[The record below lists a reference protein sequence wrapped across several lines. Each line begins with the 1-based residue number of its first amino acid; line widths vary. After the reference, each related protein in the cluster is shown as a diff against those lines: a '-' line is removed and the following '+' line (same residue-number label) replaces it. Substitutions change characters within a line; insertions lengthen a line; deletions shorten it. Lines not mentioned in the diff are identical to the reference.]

1 MTMNPTRPDD
11 NNLNDGLLDELD
23 SLKVILRSKNH
34 SRDLSPQTEDPLISA
49 SGKSIPVL
57 QDAINASIPQ
67 GETLDLIAE
76 INQLGKTQNQ
86 SETELEAMVDQ
97 ILDKKADDI
106 RQQLKHSILK
116 ELQQHLKD
124 NYPSQ

>member
-1 MTMNPTRPDD
+1 MTMNPARPDD

-23 SLKVILRSKNH
+23 SLKVILRSKSH
-34 SRDLSPQTEDPLISA
+34 SRDLSLQTEDPLISA
-49 SGKSIPVL
+49 TSNSIPVL

-86 SETELEAMVDQ
+86 SETELEAMVDR
-97 ILDKKADDI
+97 ILDRKVDDI

>member
-97 ILDKKADDI
+97 ILDKKVDDI